1 MAKKNNAA
9 KAQALVVVDAP
20 ITDHEAAILSAL
32 EGDTDNT
39 PETSEKPA
47 LVQFDAGQAP
57 EGADLSLSQIADSY
71 QEDVKL
77 EMAKKVAKGFED
89 RSTYE
94 KTKNPNNER
103 IHKALDKTRAKL
115 TMPSA
120 AAILIAAQ
128 VEPDFINR
136 SVAEGSRYNVY
147 AADKLAD
154 LVKGLRDGT
163 LTNKINIAIC
173 KSLFAFRAAGE
184 KFTGEM
190 AKAAACDKMKV
201 SAAMQ
206 KILIRHTVDPGT
218 MSTQTSS
225 TMTALQTMGIVKN
238 TGSFRAPVY
247 ELTDTPQTKRL
258 KEVLAA

>member
-1 MAKKNNAA
+1 MAKNNNAK
-9 KAQALVVVDAP
+9 KAQATVVSEEV
-20 ITDHEAAILSAL
+20 ITDHEVAILAGL
-32 EGDTDNT
+32 ETGDGNT
-39 PETSEKPA
+39 VVVSETVQSDPGPA
-47 LVQFDAGQAP
+47 GD
-57 EGADLSLSQIADSY
+57 GAVELTLPQIADSY
-71 QEDVKL
+71 TDEQKL
-77 EMAKKVAKGFED
+77 AMAQKVAKGFDD
-89 RSTYE
+89 RATYE

-103 IHKALDKTRAKL
+103 IHKSLDKTRAKL
-115 TMPSA
+115 TLPSA

-136 SVAEGSRYNVY
+136 SVSEGSRFNVY

-154 LVKGLRDGT
+154 LVKGLRDGA

-190 AKAAACDKMKV
+190 AKAAACDKVKV

-238 TGSFRAPVY
+238 SGTFRAPVY

-258 KEVLAA
+258 QEVLAA

>member
-1 MAKKNNAA
+1 MAKN
-9 KAQALVVVDAP
+9 KAQKAVVETVVVDTP

-32 EGDTDNT
+32 EGDNANTD
-39 PETSEKPA
+39 P
-47 LVQFDAGQAP
+47 VQSDAGPAP
-57 EGADLSLSQIADSY
+57 VDGAVELSLPQIADSY
-71 QEDVKL
+71 TEDEKL
-77 EMAKKVAKGFED
+77 AMAKKVAKGFED
-89 RSTYE
+89 RSAYE
-94 KTKNPNNER
+94 KQKNPNNDR
-103 IHKALDKTRAKL
+103 IHKNLDKTRAKL
-115 TMPSA
+115 TLPSA

-136 SVAEGSRYNVY
+136 SQSEGSRFNVY

-154 LVKGLRDGT
+154 LVKGLRDGA

-173 KSLFAFRAAGE
+173 RSLFAFRAAGE

-258 KEVLAA
+258 QEVLAA